1 MKRIIILLT
10 LLLYSSTPLLLAQD
24 VASLQ
29 QQQKQLEQQ
38 IAATNKMLE
47 QTKSNKKVTLNKLE
61 LINQNIATQRK
72 LVKNLNSEI
81 TALNKEMNQL
91 QANKSKLQ
99 SELTVLQEDYAKLVR
114 QTHYAQMHQSPFI
127 FLFSASSFQQLVRR
141 LRYMQEFAAYRQ
153 SQINKI
159 NNKKQDIE
167 HQNELLTAN
176 KKAKQKTLKTQQSEQ
191 DKLARSERKQKAMLE
206 DLKKQEKNLKSQLTK
221 QQKAVADLNNKID
234 KLIRQQTQT
243 KTSLTP
249 EQQLIA
255 GGFEQNKGR
264 LPWPIERGH
273 ISGHFGK
280 HAHPVY
286 KEVILDNKGIYLQ
299 TTSGAIARAVYEGT
313 VSSCFVMN
321 NTYAV
326 IIQHG
331 NYRTV
336 YSGLSKLQ
344 IKQGDHVSTKQAIGT
359 IYTNPEED
367 NKTELYFQIYQDRTI
382 LNPEQWILKQ

>member
-1 MKRIIILLT
+1 MKRILIILVLFF
-10 LLLYSSTPLLLAQD
+10 YASTPLLLSQD
-24 VASLQ
+24 VQSLQ
-29 QQQKQLEQQ
+29 KQQRQLEQQ
-38 IAATNKMLE
+38 IATTNKMLE

-61 LINQNIATQRK
+61 LLNQNIAAQRK
-72 LVKNLNSEI
+72 LVQSINNEI
-81 TALNKEMNQL
+81 IALNKEMSQL
-91 QANKSKLQ
+91 QSNKSKLQ
-99 SELTVLQEDYAKLVR
+99 SELIVLQEDYAELVR

-127 FLFSASSFQQLVRR
+127 FLFSSSTFQQLVRR
-141 LRYMQEFAAYRQ
+141 LRYMQEFGHYRQ
-153 SQINKI
+153 TQIARITNK
-159 NNKKQDIE
+159 QEAIE
-167 HQNELLTAN
+167 HQNELLAAN
-176 KKAKQKTLKTQQSEQ
+176 KKAKQKTLKAQQLEQ
-191 DKLARSERKQKAMLE
+191 DKLARSERQQKAMLE
-206 DLKKQEKNLKSQLTK
+206 ELKKQEKTLKAQLNK
-221 QQKAVADLNNKID
+221 QQKAVADLNAKID
-234 KLIRQQTQT
+234 NLIRQQTQT

-255 GGFEQNKGR
+255 GGFEKNKGR
-264 LPWPIERGH
+264 LPWPIESGN

-286 KEVILDNKGIYLQ
+286 KEVIIDNKGIYLQ
-299 TTSGAIARAVYEGT
+299 TTSGASARAVFEGT

-344 IKQGDHVSTKQAIGT
+344 IKQGQHVDTKQAIGT

-367 NKTELYFQIYQDRTI
+367 NKTELYFQIYQDRNI
-382 LNPEQWILKQ
+382 LNPEQWILKK